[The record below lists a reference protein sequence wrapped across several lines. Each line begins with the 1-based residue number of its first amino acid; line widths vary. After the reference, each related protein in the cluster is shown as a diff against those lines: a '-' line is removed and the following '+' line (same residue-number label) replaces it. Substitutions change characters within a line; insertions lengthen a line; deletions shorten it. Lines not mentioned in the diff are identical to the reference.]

1 MSARQRAE
9 SGKCTALHSSLH
21 IFNIPSKYFYLSV
34 TGDSHVARQSSVRRD
49 RQPTTLVKLGAVGV
63 AMSEERSTQ
72 SSRSPQKALG
82 QSGSTR
88 DLDDDRRR
96 SSKNDLRLLLE
107 LWPYARRHW
116 RLLGW
121 SLLFLPPLAIADAI
135 QPVILQRALDGPI
148 AAGQTQLLIGYV
160 AALVATIVARLT
172 FQSLEGYTSQKL
184 GQSMTSDVRDRL
196 FQHVTHLSSSYF
208 DRTPVGRIITRIT
221 SDVEALGDVFSTG
234 AVGIVSDLVTL
245 VAIAVVMV
253 LQRWDLGLLL
263 IAVVLPTGW
272 LVGWLQERYRD
283 VNFLVREELSSL
295 NSRLQENILGVSV
308 VQLFRRE
315 RYNADAFYDNNQRYI
330 QAVDRTIF
338 FDSALSALLEWVA
351 WFGVAGLLWM
361 GGRGILTA
369 SAQTWGQAIAQA
381 WPSLPAGLREQAS
394 QPLTF
399 GSLYAFILFSQRFF
413 NPLRQLAEKFTS
425 LQSGFTAIERI
436 TGMLDIP
443 IEVKDPDQPQSLPA
457 RAKGEVR
464 FENVSF
470 GYKPDERV
478 LDRLSF
484 TIRPGE
490 KVALVGPTGAGKSS
504 IVRLMA
510 RLYDVSEGRITID
523 GVDLRDLAQTDLR
536 RHIGMILQDS
546 FLFAGNVAD
555 NISLGETYDEATLRR
570 AARRVNVEPFIL
582 DLPRGYATEVRER
595 GNNLSSGQKQL
606 LAFARAIVRDPQILV
621 LDEATASLDVGTEA
635 LVQDALETLLR
646 DRTAIII
653 AHRLATIRNV
663 DRILVLQRGELVEQG
678 THDDLM
684 ALQGIYANLYN
695 LQALHS

>member
-1 MSARQRAE
+1 MPEDRS
-9 SGKCTALHSSLH
+9 SGTDGQLTETRSQHSH
-21 IFNIPSKYFYLSV
+21 A
-34 TGDSHVARQSSVRRD
+34 TGATG
-49 RQPTTLVKLGAVGV
+49 PTTT
-63 AMSEERSTQ
+63 TQ
-72 SSRSPQKALG
+72 AATTP
-82 QSGSTR
+82 
-88 DLDDDRRR
+88 DDRRR
-96 SSKNDLRLLLE
+96 PRQRNDLRLLLE

-116 RLLGW
+116 QLLAW
-121 SLLFLPPLAIADAI
+121 SIVFLPPLAFADAI

-148 AAGQTQLLIGYV
+148 AAGQTQLLVGYV
-160 AALVATIVARLT
+160 AALVATILVRLV

-184 GQSMTSDVRDRL
+184 GQQMTSDVRDRL
-196 FQHVTHLSSSYF
+196 FGHVMQLSSSYF

-245 VAIAVVMV
+245 VAIAIVMV

-263 IAVVLPTGW
+263 IAIVLPTGW

-283 VNFLVREELSSL
+283 INFRVREELSGL
-295 NSRLQENILGVSV
+295 NSRLQENILGVNV

-315 RYNADAFYDNNQRYI
+315 RYNADAFYENNQRYI

-338 FDSALSALLEWVA
+338 YDSALSALLEWVA

-361 GGRGILTA
+361 GGRGILNATA
-369 SAQTWGQAIAQA
+369 ESWSHAIAQA
-381 WPSLPAGLREQAS
+381 LPALPESLQAQVG

-443 IEVKDPDQPQSLPA
+443 IDVKEPARPRSLPDRA
-457 RAKGEVR
+457 RGEVR
-464 FENVSF
+464 FEQVSF
-470 GYKPDERV
+470 GYKPDEKV

-510 RLYDVSEGRITID
+510 RLYDVSSGRITLD
-523 GVDLRDLAQTDLR
+523 GVDLRELSRVDLR
-536 RHIGMILQDS
+536 RHVVTILQDS
-546 FLFAGNVAD
+546 FLFSGTIAD
-555 NISLGETYDEATLRR
+555 NIALGEVYDDATLHR
-570 AARRVNVEPFIL
+570 AAQRVNVEPYIL
-582 DLPRGYATEVRER
+582 ALPKGYETEVRER

-606 LAFARAIVRDPQILV
+606 LAFARAIVRDPQVLV
-621 LDEATASLDVGTEA
+621 LDEATASLDVGTES
-635 LVQDALETLLR
+635 LIQNALEVLLR

-663 DRILVLQRGELVEQG
+663 DRILVLQRGQLVEQG
-678 THDDLM
+678 SHEELM
-684 ALQGIYANLYN
+684 ALQGVYANLYN
-695 LQALHS
+695 LQNLHS